1 MSFAGGI
8 LARARRRLGRLRL
21 TFGLGPSG
29 GSPAVVPRPG
39 CMHVAMGRT
48 AELDL
53 RIERSA
59 TIDIASTRTAE
70 MTIRMERC

>member
-8 LARARRRLGRLRL
+8 LARARRHLGRLRL

-29 GSPAVVPRPG
+29 GAPAIVPRPG
-39 CMHVAMGRT
+39 CMHVSMGRT

-59 TIDIASTRTAE
+59 AIDIASTRTAE